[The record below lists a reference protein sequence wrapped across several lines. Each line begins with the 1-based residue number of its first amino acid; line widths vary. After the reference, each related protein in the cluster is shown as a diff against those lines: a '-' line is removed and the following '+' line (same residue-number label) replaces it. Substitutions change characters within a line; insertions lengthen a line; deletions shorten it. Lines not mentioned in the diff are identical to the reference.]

1 MAGVQ
6 NSGSQGFTV
15 FFFMCI
21 VQKIQVCDKTFTEEV
36 GFFERI
42 SSTLRSLALS
52 VKSYGVL
59 ALRFVERV
67 GNPNVVHSTS
77 QRVYIGSVYRYVL
90 LLPFQDGDSYK
101 DYGMLPW

>member
-1 MAGVQ
+1 
-6 NSGSQGFTV
+6 
-15 FFFMCI
+15 MCM

-67 GNPNVVHSTS
+67 GNPNPNVFIQHHKGIHRFGIPICFIATISRW
-77 QRVYIGSVYRYVL
+77 RVI
-90 LLPFQDGDSYK
+90 
-101 DYGMLPW
+101 